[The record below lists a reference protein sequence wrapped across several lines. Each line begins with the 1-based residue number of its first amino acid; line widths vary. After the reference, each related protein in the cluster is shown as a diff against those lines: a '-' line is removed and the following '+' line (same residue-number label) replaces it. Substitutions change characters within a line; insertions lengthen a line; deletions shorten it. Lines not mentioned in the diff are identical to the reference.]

1 MIDWDERYDT
11 SEYIYGVEP
20 NDFLRNHADRLAS
33 GRTLCLAEGEG
44 RNAVFLARQ
53 GHVVTAVDSSSV
65 ALKKARKL
73 AQMRGVQIRTV
84 HADLADFEIGIGR
97 WDSIVS
103 IFCHVPPDLRRRLHA
118 AVVEGLKPGGMLLL
132 EAYTPRQIALGTG
145 GPPVPELTMTLDA
158 LREELAG
165 LEFLHA
171 LETERDVVEGIHHTG
186 RGAVV
191 QVLARKP
198 TSNGHQ

>member
-20 NDFLRNHADRLAS
+20 NDFLRNHADRLVS

-44 RNAVFLARQ
+44 RNAVFLALQ

-65 ALKKARKL
+65 ALKKARNL
-73 AQMRGVQIRTV
+73 AQARGVQIRTV
-84 HADLADFEIGIGR
+84 HADLADFEIGIER

-165 LEFLHA
+165 LDFVHA
-171 LETERDVVEGIHHTG
+171 IETEREVIEGIYHTG

>member
-11 SEYIYGVEP
+11 EEYVYGTQP
-20 NDFLRNHADRLAS
+20 NDFLRQNAGQLHP

-44 RNAVFLARQ
+44 RNATFLARL
-53 GHVVTAVDSSSV
+53 GHSVTAVDSSSV
-65 ALKKARKL
+65 GLKKAARL
-73 AQMRGVQIRTV
+73 AQTQGVQIETV
-84 HADLADFEIGIGR
+84 HADLADFEIGTEQ

-103 IFCHVPPDLRRRLHA
+103 IFCHVPPDLRKRLHA

-132 EAYTPRQIALGTG
+132 EAYTPRQIVLGTG
-145 GPPVPELTMTLDA
+145 GPPVPELTMTLDT
-158 LREELAG
+158 LREELRG
-165 LEFLHA
+165 LDFLHA
-171 LETERDVVEGIHHTG
+171 QETERDVVEGIYHTG

-198 TSNGHQ
+198 ATSF